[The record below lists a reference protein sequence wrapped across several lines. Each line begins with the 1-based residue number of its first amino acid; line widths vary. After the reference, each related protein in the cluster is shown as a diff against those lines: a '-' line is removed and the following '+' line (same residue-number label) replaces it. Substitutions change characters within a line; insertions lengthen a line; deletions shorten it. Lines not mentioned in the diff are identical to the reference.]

1 MTARSQFTLRSA
13 EQEYKK
19 GRLFKALVLALIGIG
34 WMLDDLTCFFPDL
47 YVNFTEVDI
56 CEPEL
61 QKSSSSNMPK
71 PRKTR
76 EATGKQEGTEIQ
88 GTHP

>member
-34 WMLDDLTCFFPDL
+34 WMLDDLSCFFPDM
-47 YVNFTEVDI
+47 YVNATEVDI

-61 QKSSSSNMPK
+61 QKGSSSDMSRPG
-71 PRKTR
+71 KTWK
-76 EATGKQEGTEIQ
+76 ATGKQKGTEIQ
-88 GTHP
+88 RTHP